1 VGGEPG
7 SGVTPAWDGPGRR
20 GSDGAARPERDGA
33 WRRERLAASRL
44 YLCTPIRPDLAGFAD
59 AVLGAGVDLIQLRD
73 KQAEAGPLLE
83 AAAVLRAAADRHGAL
98 FAVNDRADVA
108 LAAGADVLHLGQD
121 DLPLGWARRIL
132 GDDVLLGRSTHDLG
146 QAARAAAEPWDY
158 LVAGPVWA
166 TATKPGRPATGTAL
180 LEAVADLDPPRPWF
194 AIGGIDLDNLGQV
207 TTAGATRIVVVRAI
221 TRAPD
226 PAAATRALR
235 DRLPSS

>member
-1 VGGEPG
+1 MAEPVAPARDG
-7 SGVTPAWDGPGRR
+7 TPGAGRVHP
-20 GSDGAARPERDGA
+20 ARDGA
-33 WRRERLAASRL
+33 GRRERLAASRL
-44 YLCTPIRPDLAGFAD
+44 YVCTPIRPDLGELAD

-73 KQAEAGPLLE
+73 KQAEAGPLLA

-121 DLPLGWARRIL
+121 DLPLTWARRIL
-132 GDDVLLGRSTHDLG
+132 GDDVLLGRSTHDPD

-180 LEAVADLDPPRPWF
+180 LEAVAALDPPQPWF
-194 AIGGIDLDNLGQV
+194 AIGGIDLDNLDQV
-207 TTAGATRIVVVRAI
+207 TAAGATRVVVVRAI
-221 TRAPD
+221 TTAPD
-226 PAAATRALR
+226 PAFAAHTLSE
-235 DRLPSS
+235 RLS